1 MQAPKSESN
10 KFSILC
16 TFKDSYIGDF
26 LTLKLLSESR
36 HDPERK
42 ICETLPMTRARK
54 ASLIFLVSYE
64 VCGQRIL
71 QKIDQLHRSE
81 FWELLQSAFL
91 GFRGK
96 FIEANKKLTLL
107 SFLHCPRVSCLNCLH
122 SLSSIIY
129 IISVLHKKSLAG

>member
-26 LTLKLLSESR
+26 LTLKLLSDSR
-36 HDPERK
+36 NDPERK

-71 QKIDQLHRSE
+71 QKIDQLHRSQ
-81 FWELLQSAFL
+81 FWGTALV
-91 GFRGK
+91 
-96 FIEANKKLTLL
+96 
-107 SFLHCPRVSCLNCLH
+107 SFFG
-122 SLSSIIY
+122 I
-129 IISVLHKKSLAG
+129 